1 METINR
7 QDIKNAEYNP
17 RIIDQEAKE
26 RLRKG
31 LEEHGLVSALV
42 YNKRTGNLVGGHQRL
57 AQLDTL
63 EDSKDYSLD
72 VCVID
77 VDPKEEA
84 VINVQLNNPSM
95 QGEWDLDKLKEIKDG
110 FDLDFS
116 DMGFSDL
123 DVQFMFD
130 ESEIVDM
137 FDSDGVKADKER
149 IQEIRDHRRDSME
162 KMTDENMLNWYCVL
176 VFADEEEKLEFL
188 KEIKVNK
195 FEMYLTKEQV
205 YRLKSG

>member
-1 METINR
+1 M
-7 QDIKNAEYNP
+7 
-17 RIIDQEAKE
+17 
-26 RLRKG
+26 
-31 LEEHGLVSALV
+31 
-42 YNKRTGNLVGGHQRL
+42 
-57 AQLDTL
+57 
-63 EDSKDYSLD
+63 
-72 VCVID
+72 ID